1 MKNLISAYEKTLKN
15 VAEALSTSLGRTAH
29 WGIAGFREESL
40 VFLLAET
47 MRKLGPDPQY
57 EPCFKDRTRADLCW
71 PKDGKN
77 PSILEAKWWWWSD
90 SLRVVLD
97 DIAAKTAFAKHRG
110 ERYGVVF
117 SVDDANCTEGEKSWA
132 TLEGARAWM
141 CELVRADQVLRR
153 NWSYVGC
160 AAARSPYFGTSWN
173 EEGHKNS
180 RRRDGI
186 FVAGFYR
193 HHEL

>member
-117 SVDDANCTEGEKSWA
+117 SVDDANCTEGEK
-132 TLEGARAWM
+132 LGNARRCARVDVRAGPRGSGLTK
-141 CELVRADQVLRR
+141 ELVVRGLRGRPLTVLRHVMER
-153 NWSYVGC
+153 GG
-160 AAARSPYFGTSWN
+160 PQ
-173 EEGHKNS
+173 
-180 RRRDGI
+180 
-186 FVAGFYR
+186 
-193 HHEL
+193 ELASS